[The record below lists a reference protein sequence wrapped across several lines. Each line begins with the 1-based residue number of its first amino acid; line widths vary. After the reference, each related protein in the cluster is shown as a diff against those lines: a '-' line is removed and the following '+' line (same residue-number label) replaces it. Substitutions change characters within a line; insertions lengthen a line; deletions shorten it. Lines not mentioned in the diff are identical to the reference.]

1 MVYGIIF
8 VVLQAI
14 VSFGL
19 SFCSRVII
27 LPLGILFTIMYQI
40 AGFVLLGKAKVREI
54 KGWGV
59 FIVCLAVVAQIILLL
74 CLLTQEYLGAMG
86 LMSILSILGIVFL
99 ANAFNQGKNY

>member
-8 VVLQAI
+8 VVLQAV

-40 AGFVLLGKAKVREI
+40 AGFVLLGKAKGREI

-59 FIVCLAVVAQIILLL
+59 FIVCLAVVAQIVLLL
-74 CLLTQEYLGAMG
+74 CLLTQEYLGSISIMA
-86 LMSILSILGIVFL
+86 ILSILGIIFL